1 MVFSSLTVAY
11 LVSNAVIGHISIGHG
26 EGETGLFCIL
36 VLGLTFLL
44 LDLAT
49 SVSSVPQRTIV
60 LCVLMVFLGFSVAG
74 ITVPVDALMTRLVV
88 CAFHS

>member
-11 LVSNAVIGHISIGHG
+11 LVSNAVIGHISKEHG
-26 EGETGLFCIL
+26 EGVTGLFCIL

-60 LCVLMVFLGFSVAG
+60 LCVLMVFLGLSVGLLSVLAMLSG
-74 ITVPVDALMTRLVV
+74 
-88 CAFHS
+88 S